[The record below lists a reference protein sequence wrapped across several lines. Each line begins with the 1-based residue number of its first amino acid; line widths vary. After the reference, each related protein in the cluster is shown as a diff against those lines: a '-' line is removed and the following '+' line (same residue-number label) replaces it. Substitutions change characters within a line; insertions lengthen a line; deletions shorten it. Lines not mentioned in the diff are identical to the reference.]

1 MLLII
6 FTRIGLVFWSS
17 GLGVKNGDVFA
28 ASLPLRTQILLL
40 ATLLLRF
47 VFVHRTLNGDARNGR
62 LGV

>member
-17 GLGVKNGDVFA
+17 GLGMIFGDVFA
-28 ASLPLRTQILLL
+28 ASLPLQTQILLL
-40 ATLLLRF
+40 AALLLRF